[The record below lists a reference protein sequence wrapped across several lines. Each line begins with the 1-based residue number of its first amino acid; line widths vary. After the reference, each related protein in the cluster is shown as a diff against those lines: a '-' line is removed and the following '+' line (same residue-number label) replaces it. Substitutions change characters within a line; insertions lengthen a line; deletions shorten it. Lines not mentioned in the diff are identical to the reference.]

1 MKIRR
6 LLCWFGFHGARWIDK
21 RYSVRTYRIVCIDC
35 GKREVMND
43 DLRACLPWDAS
54 FDRFYDEWN
63 RHHEGKP

>member
-1 MKIRR
+1 
-6 LLCWFGFHGARWIDK
+6 
-21 RYSVRTYRIVCIDC
+21 VRTYRIVCIDC